1 MSPFD
6 PPNRIFLINSN
17 MTRTVKPSILLS
29 LLLVFLLNG
38 CATTNKSV
46 TADTNTSAT
55 VNAPANTSTT
65 TSVEPA
71 GTASAAAG
79 TITPANTPPDTSV
92 SANTSATTDSNR
104 KAAHEP
110 FDGPVFKN
118 AAPAVDPAIFRSK
131 EDPWEPVNR
140 KIFGFNETVDNY
152 VFKPV
157 ANGYRWVMPDPLQI
171 AVGNVFSN
179 LNDIPVTLNNLLQLK
194 FNNALTS
201 SMRVIVN
208 STLGLAGAADVATSI
223 GLEKHDEDFGQT
235 LGYHGVASGPYIV
248 LPFLG
253 PSSTRDAGGRVLDI
267 ATDPVFVGSF
277 FVAPFIGPIVGSTR
291 ATDTRAGLL
300 KSEKTIDE
308 AALDKYEFIRDA
320 YLQRRRSL
328 VHDGNPPKRKEDEDT
343 E

>member
-1 MSPFD
+1 
-6 PPNRIFLINSN
+6 

-29 LLLVFLLNG
+29 LLLGFLLNG

-46 TADTNTSAT
+46 TADMNTSAT
-55 VNAPANTSTT
+55 ANASASTSTT
-65 TSVEPA
+65 TSVAPL

-79 TITPANTPPDTSV
+79 TNTPANTPPNTSV

-104 KAAHEP
+104 KDAQEP

-118 AAPAVDPAIFRSK
+118 AAPAVDPAAFRSK

-140 KIFGFNETVDNY
+140 KIFGFNETVDGY
-152 VFKPV
+152 LLRPV
-157 ANGYRWVMPDPLQI
+157 AKGYRWVMPDPLEI

-179 LNDIPVTLNNLLQLK
+179 LRDIPITLNNLLQLK

-208 STLGLAGAADVATSI
+208 STLGLAGVADVASGI

-235 LGYHGVASGPYIV
+235 LGYYGVSSGPYIV
-248 LPFLG
+248 LPFFG
-253 PSSTRDAGGRVLDI
+253 PSSTRDGPASIVD
-267 ATDPVFVGSF
+267 AVTDPVFVGSF
-277 FVAPFIGPIVGSTR
+277 FVAPFIGPIVGSART
-291 ATDTRAGLL
+291 ADTRASLL
-300 KSEKTIDE
+300 KTEKTLDE
-308 AALDKYEFIRDA
+308 AALDKYEFMREA
-320 YLQRRRSL
+320 YLQRRRNL
-328 VHDGNPPKRKEDEDT
+328 VHDGKPPKRKEDEDT